1 MVKSAGFLFENS
13 RKCLCAGHDRL
24 IATNNKL
31 KVGAHRE
38 RFFSSS
44 SSKRIEFEGK
54 KNTKK

>member
-1 MVKSAGFLFENS
+1 MTGDGQVRRFFFFENS
-13 RKCLCAGHDRL
+13 RKSLCAGHDRL

-44 SSKRIEFEGK
+44 SSSKT
-54 KNTKK
+54 N